1 MLWAWLWVLIFR
13 PLFPPLPQVFD
24 YPSASAIALFITSQA
39 EQSMPVPTGS
49 EEEYVSVPAG
59 GSYCSTSS
67 SPSSWELVTGSDS
80 SADSPSPSAAASRR
94 RRHQRNQ
101 RLAPSILAAAAAPWP
116 SALVLVGASASR
128 SPGGVLD
135 LLARGGAL
143 QGVDGVTRIPHAR
156 LVTS

>member
-1 MLWAWLWVLIFR
+1 MLWARLWVLIFR
-13 PLFPPLPQVFD
+13 PLFPLPQVFD

-49 EEEYVSVPAG
+49 EEYVSVPAG

-67 SPSSWELVTGSDS
+67 SPSSWELVSGSDS
-80 SADSPSPSAAASRR
+80 SAGSPSPSAAASRR
-94 RRHQRNQ
+94 RRHQQ
-101 RLAPSILAAAAAPWP
+101 TLRLAPSILATAAAPWP